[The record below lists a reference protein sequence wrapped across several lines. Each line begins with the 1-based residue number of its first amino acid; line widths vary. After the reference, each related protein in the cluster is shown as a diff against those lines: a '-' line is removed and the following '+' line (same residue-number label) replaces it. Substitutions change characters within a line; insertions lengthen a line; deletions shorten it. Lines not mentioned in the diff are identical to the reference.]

1 MHTRTQTGLPKH
13 KRIFVNRTLNMAN
26 IKLIGF
32 DMDHTLALYKHET
45 FEALAFRETLK
56 KFIEDGYPKELLNL
70 EFNPNFLIRGLLVDR
85 KLGNILRVDAH
96 KYVKDAFHGHRRL
109 TKEERYTHYN
119 AQGID
124 AENFLSVD
132 TIFALSEV
140 QLFVEIVHFMSLNP
154 GAIKKD
160 YEEVYADLRRFIDLS
175 HNDGSIKEKVIKN
188 PERYISSD
196 KYLATALVR
205 LIDAGKGIFLLTN
218 SSYEYTKVILDF
230 LLNNAHEGF
239 ARWNDYFEY
248 VIVGSGKPGFFVGSQ
263 PFFEVVE
270 HSDLLRLHSGT
281 LRSKGIYYGGNAH
294 LFEKLTGYRGDEI
307 LYVGDHIYTDII
319 RSKNLLNWRTMLVIA
334 ELEKELPKLEKLK
347 NDLHNIYEK
356 LQEKEQLDEKTQ
368 ILRSKIAANKR
379 QLQKAEESNL
389 GKKIEPLQQEVA
401 KLVQIF
407 EERKKELKELDQEI
421 KFLIESREAK
431 VHPVWG
437 ELMKVGLE
445 RSRFFYQ
452 VSAYACLYTSRASNL
467 HFYSPFKKF
476 ISFHEVLP
484 HDV

>member
-1 MHTRTQTGLPKH
+1 
-13 KRIFVNRTLNMAN
+13 MAN
-26 IKLIGF
+26 IKLVGF
-32 DMDHTLALYKHET
+32 DMDHTLALYKHEA

-56 KFIEDGYPKELLNL
+56 KFIEAGYPENLLNL
-70 EFNPNFLIRGLLVDR
+70 EFDPNFVIRGLLVDR
-85 KLGNILRVDAH
+85 KHGNILRVDAH

-109 TKEERYTHYN
+109 TKEERYTYYN
-119 AQGID
+119 AMGID
-124 AENFLSVD
+124 AETFLSID

-140 QLFVEIVHFMSLNP
+140 QLFVEIVQFMSLNP

-160 YEEVYADLRRFIDLS
+160 FEEVYADLRRFIDLS
-175 HNDGSIKEKVIKN
+175 HADGSIKNKVVKN
-188 PERYISSD
+188 PELYISPD
-196 KYLATALVR
+196 KYLPTTLVR
-205 LIDAGKGIFLLTN
+205 LLDAGKSIFLLTN

-230 LLNNAHEGF
+230 ILTDAHEGF
-239 ARWNDYFEY
+239 SQWKDYFKY
-248 VIVGSGKPGFFVGSQ
+248 VIVGAGKPGFFVGTQ

-270 HSDLLRLHSGT
+270 NSDLLRLHSGS
-281 LRSKGIYYGGNAH
+281 LRSKSIYYGGNAH
-294 LFEKLTGYRGDEI
+294 LFERLTGYHGDEI

-319 RSKNLLNWRTMLVIA
+319 RSKHKLNWRTMLVIG
-334 ELEKELPKLEKLK
+334 ELEEQLPKLEKLK
-347 NDLHNIYEK
+347 DDLNEIYEK
-356 LQEKEQLDEKTQ
+356 LREKELLDEDMQ
-368 ILRSKIAANKR
+368 LLRSKIATHKR
-379 QLQKAEESNL
+379 QLQKAEEQ
-389 GKKIEPLQQEVA
+389 GQHKKVEPLQKDLS
-401 KLVQIF
+401 KLLDTL
-407 EERKKELKELDQEI
+407 EEKKKELKELDQVI
-421 KFLIESREAK
+421 KTLIESREAK